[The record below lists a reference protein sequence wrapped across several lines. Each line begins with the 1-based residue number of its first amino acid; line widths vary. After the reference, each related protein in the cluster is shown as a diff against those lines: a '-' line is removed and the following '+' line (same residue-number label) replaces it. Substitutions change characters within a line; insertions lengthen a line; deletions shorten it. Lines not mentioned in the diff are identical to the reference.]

1 MCGLFK
7 SPSEKR
13 KELRKK
19 NYQKRKETS
28 AKSNLKTNIKI
39 SKERIDRYGS
49 WAKDGG
55 KFPTKKQLNDMI
67 ADENSKIRKA
77 RLQQM
82 AATGSKLAKNVKA
95 LGGGPLTFITALF
108 SAKPLGADETPE
120 NIRKMHMRHEQAK
133 NKKGP
138 R

>member
-1 MCGLFK
+1 MSSLFK

-13 KELRKK
+13 REVRKK
-19 NYQKRKETS
+19 TYQKRKETR

-39 SKERIDRYGS
+39 SKERIDRYGN

-55 KFPTKKQLNDMI
+55 SFPTKKQLNDMI
-67 ADENSKIRKA
+67 SNEKNKIIKA

-82 AATGSKLAKNVKA
+82 AVTGSKLAKNVKA

-108 SAKPLGADETPE
+108 SAKPLGTDETTA
-120 NIRKMHMRHEQAK
+120 NIKKVKMRQQQAK

>member
-1 MCGLFK
+1 
-7 SPSEKR
+7 
-13 KELRKK
+13 
-19 NYQKRKETS
+19 
-28 AKSNLKTNIKI
+28 
-39 SKERIDRYGS
+39 
-49 WAKDGG
+49 
-55 KFPTKKQLNDMI
+55 MI
-67 ADENSKIRKA
+67 ADEKSKIRKA

-82 AATGSKLAKNVKA
+82 AATGSKLAKNIKV